1 MSADDG
7 RALHE
12 NVVRIERRVHT
23 WNCVT
28 VIDVEEHTRGEV
40 LHALV
45 NDEETGVAM
54 ALEEVGG
61 VTEPRLEPDR
71 ACMLD
76 HRPNHMTL
84 VPKGMPLWGHG
95 AKDLHY
101 SRYAL
106 LLFDLDALEARF
118 EEDFDARMF
127 ARPRLRFTDDRIH
140 ALVRML
146 INIPDRDASMTLL
159 GDSLTSAV
167 FALLSRENE
176 RGPAGTKLSCHAL
189 RLVESYIRDQLPRRI
204 ELRELAE
211 LAQMSQW
218 HFSRGFKASTGLSP
232 YQWQLTKRLERVKE
246 LLLRSDAPLNVIA
259 KATGFC
265 NATHLIRAFERRTG
279 EAPAVWRRDGK

>member
-1 MSADDG
+1 MSADHG

-12 NVVRIERRVHT
+12 NVVRIERRVHS
-23 WNCVT
+23 WNGVT

-40 LHALV
+40 LHSLV

-61 VTEPRLEPDR
+61 VTEPRLKPDQ
-71 ACMLD
+71 ACTLD

-84 VPKGMPLWGHG
+84 VPKGMPLWGH
-95 AKDLHY
+95 ATRDLHY

-106 LLFDLDALEARF
+106 LLFDLDALETRF

-146 INIPDRDASMTLL
+146 INIPDQDPSMTLL

-167 FALLSRENE
+167 FALLSNENE
-176 RGPAGTKLSCHAL
+176 QLPAGTKLSRHAL
-189 RLVESYIRDQLPRRI
+189 CLVESYIRDQLPRRI

-232 YQWQLTKRLERVKE
+232 YQWQLAKRLEMVEE
-246 LLLRSDAPLNVIA
+246 LLSRSDAPLDAIA
-259 KATGFC
+259 MATGFRD
-265 NATHLIRAFERRTG
+265 ATHLARTFKRRIG
-279 EAPAVWRRDGK
+279 EAPAAWRRDRR